1 MAESFTTE
9 AKVGAFT
16 LATLGLVAFGY
27 SFTLDGLKTGDA
39 AYTLYLHVPSADGIW
54 EGTPV
59 RVAGV
64 DIGAVEEI
72 SVDGD
77 RALLMLRVKEGHP
90 LPLDS
95 VGELRSSGMLGER
108 YIGVDPGRQDGALPD
123 GGTLEFGDAPGDFDA
138 ITRQVEDISGDIKA
152 ITAALREVVE
162 DDRNQEHLEG
172 TLANIDALSLE
183 LRLIAEQNRADINA
197 IVGSIRRLSA
207 SLESFTDET
216 ARDVDVEMDKLHEA
230 TDALDRTLDEMESIA
245 SKIDGG
251 EGTLGALVND
261 RETIDALNETL
272 DNANA
277 VIESFSGLHAEVYYL
292 GRVYMGTQP
301 SDPAFFYGNP
311 LAPAESGLGYSG
323 SNTLGMSLHPQEDF
337 WWTFEVNDYPQGV
350 ITAEERFYP
359 DLGAAY
365 TEWTRRIDY
374 RFTFMMN
381 KRWWNVSMRL
391 GVKENGGGVGMSMYA
406 LQDRLVVSAD
416 LFDFAFGSYPALDAA
431 GLPNSRVGVRLE
443 PIDRLWLEAGA
454 EQMLLGARYDYFT
467 GYVGAGFHFS
477 DDDIKLLFATLPLG
491 L

>member
-1 MAESFTTE
+1 MAQSFTTE

-16 LATLGLVAFGY
+16 LASLGLVAFGY
-27 SFTLDGLKTGDA
+27 SFTLDGLSASEDA
-39 AYTLYLHVPSADGIW
+39 YRLFLHVPSADGIW

-64 DIGAVEEI
+64 DIGAVDAI

-77 RALLMLRVKEGHP
+77 RALLELKVKDGHP
-90 LPLDS
+90 IPTDS

-108 YIGVDPGRQDGALPD
+108 YIGVFPGRAEGALPD
-123 GGTLEFGDAPGDFDA
+123 GGTLAFGSAPGDFDA
-138 ITRQVEDISGDIKA
+138 ITRQVEDISEDIKA

-162 DDRNQEHLEG
+162 DRRNTEHIEG
-172 TLANIDALSLE
+172 TLANVDALSLE
-183 LRLIAEQNRADINA
+183 LRLLAEQNRADINA
-197 IVGSIRRLSA
+197 IVDSVGRLTV
-207 SLESFTDET
+207 SLERFTDET
-216 ARDVDVEMDKLHEA
+216 ARDVDVEMDKLHDA

-245 SKIDGG
+245 AKVDGG

-261 RETIDALNETL
+261 RATIDALNETL

-277 VIESFSGLHAEVYYL
+277 VIESFSGLRAEVYYL
-292 GRVYMGTQP
+292 GRAYVGSQP

-323 SNTLGMSLHPQEDF
+323 SNTLGLSLHPQEDF

-381 KRWWNVSMRL
+381 KRWWNVSLRL
-391 GVKENGGGVGMSMYA
+391 GVKENGGGVGMSLYA
-406 LQDRLVVSAD
+406 LQDRLTVSAD
-416 LFDFAFGSYPALDAA
+416 LFDFAFGSYPALEAS

-443 PIDRLWLEAGA
+443 PVDRLWLEAGS
-454 EQMLLGARYDYFT
+454 EQILLGARYNYFT